1 MRKVKATFIAIS
13 TVVALGFSGIAVSA
27 QTLTDTFIS
36 AYKNSI
42 QLEIDRAALRALDEG
57 VAQAWAKFRPSASAS
72 FARNATYVMPGFG
85 ADFTTFTNTLN
96 ISSSLTLWDGG
107 ETRLATEVARLN
119 VAASRENLTL
129 SEQAVLLS
137 AVTAFMDMRRDI
149 QFLGLAENNLEVLN
163 RQVQAARDRFEVGE
177 VRRTDVNLAEAAAA
191 GAQAAVAR
199 AQGGLE
205 ITRESF
211 HITVGKFPGQLKNAP
226 PLPQIPSSLAA
237 AQGIAARTH
246 PAILRAQ
253 LVAKAGE
260 LNVLRAETAMKP
272 KLMLSGSYNASS
284 ATTPS
289 DSAAISLG
297 ATIPLYSGGAL
308 VSARR
313 QAMALREQAQAT
325 LHLTA
330 RSVAQGVAIAWA
342 TIGIS
347 KASIIARHKEV
358 RASRVALQGI
368 REEASLGALTTL
380 DILNAERDLSQA
392 ESNLVAAQH
401 DQYVAVYSLLSSM
414 GLLTVKHLGLGIKT
428 YDPNVNYK
436 KVSTAPQATD
446 RGKLLSRILKR
457 AGKK

>member
-1 MRKVKATFIAIS
+1 MRKVKATIFAVS
-13 TVVALGFSGIAVSA
+13 TVLTFGFSGLAASA
-27 QTLTDTFIS
+27 QSLTDTLIS
-36 AYKNSI
+36 AYRNSI
-42 QLEIDRAALRALDEG
+42 QLEVDRAALRALDEG
-57 VAQAWAKFRPSASAS
+57 VAQAWAKFRPSASAT
-72 FARNATYVMPGFG
+72 FARTATYVMPGFG
-85 ADFTTFTNTLN
+85 ADFTTFTNTLS

-107 ETRLATEVARLN
+107 ETRLGAEVARLN
-119 VAASRENLTL
+119 VAASRENLML
-129 SEQAVLLS
+129 SEQTVLLS

-205 ITRESF
+205 ITRESYR
-211 HITVGKFPGQLKNAP
+211 IAVGNYPGQLHNPP
-226 PLPQIPSSLAA
+226 PLPKFPTSLAA
-237 AQGIAARTH
+237 AQAVAARTH

-272 KLMLSGSYNASS
+272 KLKLSGTYSASS
-284 ATTPS
+284 ARTVS
-289 DSAAISLG
+289 DSAALSLG
-297 ATIPLYSGGAL
+297 ASIPLYSGGAL
-308 VSARR
+308 ASARR

-330 RSVAQGVAIAWA
+330 RSVGQGVAIAWT
-342 TIGIS
+342 TIEIS
-347 KASIIARHKEV
+347 KASIVARHKEV

-380 DILNAERDLSQA
+380 DILNAERDLLQA
-392 ESNLVAAQH
+392 ESNLVSAQH
-401 DQYVAVYSLLSSM
+401 DQYVAVYSLLSAM

-428 YDPNVNYK
+428 YDANVNYN
-436 KVSTAPQATD
+436 KVSTAPPATD
-446 RGKLLSRILKR
+446 RDKLLNRILKR
-457 AGKK
+457 AGKQ